1 MSSCLVIDTATAACS
16 VALFDGACLVAAR
29 HDVVGRGHSEQ
40 LMPMIAGLPAGGRA
54 DRILV
59 DCGPGSF
66 TGVRVGIAAA
76 RALAFGWGVPVH
88 GYSSM
93 SLIAAM
99 AASMSG
105 QTIAV
110 ALIGGHGEIFV
121 QRFSADPIAPLDD
134 LASLTPAEA
143 ASRISETRIHGSGAH
158 MLTGARMWGDADDV
172 LPNAASFMM
181 MPPSCADLP
190 PQPIYG
196 RGADAKPSAL

>member
-1 MSSCLVIDTATAACS
+1 MSNCLVIDTATAACS
-16 VALFDGACLVAAR
+16 VALFDGARLVAGR

-40 LMPMIAGLPAGGRA
+40 LMPMIAGLPGGGRA

-76 RALAFGWGVPVH
+76 RALGFGWGVPVH

-99 AASMSG
+99 AASTNSES
-105 QTIAV
+105 IAV
-110 ALIGGHGEIFV
+110 AIIGGHGEIFV
-121 QRFSADPIAPLDD
+121 QRFSARPIAPLDD

-143 ASRISETRIHGSGAH
+143 ASRIREVAIHGSGAH
-158 MLTGARMWGDADDV
+158 MLTDARTWGDAYDV

-181 MPPSCADLP
+181 MPSSCADLP
-190 PQPIYG
+190 PHPIYG
-196 RGADAKPSAL
+196 RGADAKPIVI

>member
-16 VALFDGACLVAAR
+16 VALFDGARLIAGR

-40 LMPMIAGLPAGGRA
+40 LMPMIAGLPGGGRA

-99 AASMSG
+99 AAPMNG
-105 QTIAV
+105 ETIAV
-110 ALIGGHGEIFV
+110 AVIGGHGEIFV
-121 QRFSADPIAPLDD
+121 QRFSADPVAPLND

-143 ASRISETRIHGSGAH
+143 ASQIRERRIHGSGAH

-172 LPNAASFMM
+172 LPNAANAMM

-196 RGADAKPSAL
+196 RGADAKPIAT